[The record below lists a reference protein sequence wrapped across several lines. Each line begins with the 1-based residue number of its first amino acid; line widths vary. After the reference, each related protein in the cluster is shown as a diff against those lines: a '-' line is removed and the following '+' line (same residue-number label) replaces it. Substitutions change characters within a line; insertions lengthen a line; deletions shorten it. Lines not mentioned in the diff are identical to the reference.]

1 MPAHQWQAHE
11 PPQAAGGD
19 VLLPAAE
26 PALAVSPAGA
36 AAPLSDGT
44 AAAAAPALAARPLR
58 KSVAYQPEPLSW
70 KPGALSC
77 FEKDSAPQA
86 GQVLSTGSEI
96 FCSTSLACPHALQR

>member
-1 MPAHQWQAHE
+1 MPVHQWQAHE
-11 PPQAAGGD
+11 PPQAAGGE
-19 VLLPAAE
+19 VAE
-26 PALAVSPAGA
+26 PEAGLAASPAGA
-36 AAPLSDGT
+36 AALLSDAV
-44 AAAAAPALAARPLR
+44 AAAAAPVVAAPPLR